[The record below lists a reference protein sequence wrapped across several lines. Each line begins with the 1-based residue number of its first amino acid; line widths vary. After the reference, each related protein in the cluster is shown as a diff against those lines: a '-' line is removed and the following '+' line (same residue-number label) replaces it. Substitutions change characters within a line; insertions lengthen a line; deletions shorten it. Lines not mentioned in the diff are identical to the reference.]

1 MSAYNPNFYFFV
13 IKHLVPIA
21 LNLRDSTVYIL
32 MCLILF
38 IACSNSAAAVSRM
51 ANHWNIPV
59 MTYGGTDEVL
69 SNNTEFPTL
78 TRLSYTLND
87 FAKFY
92 FAIFKV
98 GGVTQL

>member
-1 MSAYNPNFYFFV
+1 M
-13 IKHLVPIA
+13 
-21 LNLRDSTVYIL
+21 
-32 MCLILF
+32 
-38 IACSNSAAAVSRM
+38 
-51 ANHWNIPV
+51 

-98 GGVTQL
+98 GGVTQLVSSTFGMVLLFYCLDSDKIVCLR